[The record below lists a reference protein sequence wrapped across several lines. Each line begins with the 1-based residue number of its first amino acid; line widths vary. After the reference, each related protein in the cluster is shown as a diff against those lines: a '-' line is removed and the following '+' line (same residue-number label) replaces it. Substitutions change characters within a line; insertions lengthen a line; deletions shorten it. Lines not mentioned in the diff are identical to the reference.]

1 VRSAAP
7 TTNGSPSA
15 SLPTALPATVEPGP
29 IEPRVE
35 VRLEVPGEPDWMASG
50 AGSVWVKTADGYVQR
65 IDPATNQV
73 VVVAVDPEHG
83 AVPTR
88 VDGLTNARQISA
100 NGVEDLTAAEQSGG
114 EVIVA
119 YGSVWATAYD
129 DNVLY
134 RIRPD

>member
-1 VRSAAP
+1 VDVFR
-7 TTNGSPSA
+7 
-15 SLPTALPATVEPGP
+15 AL
-29 IEPRVE
+29 
-35 VRLEVPGEPDWMASG
+35 
-50 AGSVWVKTADGYVQR
+50 DG
-65 IDPATNQV
+65 V
-73 VVVAVDPEHG
+73 VVTVDPEHG

>member
-1 VRSAAP
+1 LDVFR
-7 TTNGSPSA
+7 
-15 SLPTALPATVEPGP
+15 AL
-29 IEPRVE
+29 
-35 VRLEVPGEPDWMASG
+35 
-50 AGSVWVKTADGYVQR
+50 DG
-65 IDPATNQV
+65 

-100 NGVEDLTAAEQSGG
+100 DGVEDLTAAEQSGG